1 MTKNTQS
8 CSITLRFKVFWQR
21 KVQPSGSGGFE
32 PLIQGRVNKMTT
44 RIIGTGSYVPEQIV
58 TNDDL
63 SKIVDTMMSGSVA
76 VQA

>member
-32 PLIQGRVNKMTT
+32 PLIQGRVNKNDNQNN
-44 RIIGTGSYVPEQIV
+44 RNRLVCAGAYRD
-58 TNDDL
+58 NDDL
-63 SKIVDTMMSGSVA
+63 SKIVDTMMSGSAA